1 MTNPYGPPSGPQS
14 FGQPS
19 GGCPQQPGPPA
30 PQQPGQPMPQ
40 QPGQPVPQYGAPAG
54 GAHPPGYHPAGELA
68 SWGTRFLG
76 RLVDGGIVFVGVLVV
91 SIVFGLLTALI
102 ASGGSSGAVATAA
115 GIWVVGYL
123 IMLGGGAAFTIWNSA
138 YRRGT
143 TGQTIGQ
150 KMVKIKTVSEQTG
163 QPVGFGNAFLRE
175 LCHALDSLACYV
187 GFLAPL
193 WDEKRQTWADKIM
206 QTVVVR
212 ADDQPGAPQAGYG
225 QPGYPQQQAG
235 YPQPQPGQP
244 QQPGFPPPPGYG
256 Q

>member
-1 MTNPYGPPSGPQS
+1 M
-14 FGQPS
+14 
-19 GGCPQQPGPPA
+19 
-30 PQQPGQPMPQ
+30 
-40 QPGQPVPQYGAPAG
+40 
-54 GAHPPGYHPAGELA
+54 A

-76 RLVDGGIVFVGVLVV
+76 YLVDVGLPNIAYTIVMFIFTFLGIFLTGGASSGSAAGVLVEV
-91 SIVFGLLTALI
+91 
-102 ASGGSSGAVATAA
+102 VAY
-115 GIWVVGYL
+115 VVGPLLYT
-123 IMLGGGAAFTIWNSA
+123 AFMIWNLA

-163 QPVGFGNAFLRE
+163 QPVGFGNAFLRV
-175 LCHALDSLACYV
+175 LCHTLDALACYV